1 MACAKMEAP
10 SSGKFFLFKVK
21 RRRGF
26 KPHQAISFLNK
37 VLGSDLLWLVG
48 TTADRCLWH

>member
-10 SSGKFFLFKVK
+10 LTGIYSPFKVK

-37 VLGSDLLWLVG
+37 VLGSDLPQLVG
-48 TTADRCLWH
+48 IAADRCLWH